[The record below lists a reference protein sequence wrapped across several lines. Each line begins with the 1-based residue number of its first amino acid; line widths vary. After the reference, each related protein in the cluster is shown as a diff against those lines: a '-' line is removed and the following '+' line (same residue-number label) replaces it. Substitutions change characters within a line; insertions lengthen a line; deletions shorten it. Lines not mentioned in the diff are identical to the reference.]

1 MSRSQFRIGQ
11 YYDSSFEEME
21 EKEIRDNLEALAY
34 EIIEEEYTK
43 NLTEEELRERKNFL
57 AEVSIKLAALEAEK
71 KELMDEMKLKM
82 KVPKSEKD
90 EVLEVIKHRS
100 ERRYGKLYKIDDQDT
115 GMMYFFEATGQ
126 CVNARPLT
134 ANEKQT
140 KIKQLKA
147 IGNG

>member
-11 YYDSSFEEME
+11 YYDPSFEEMDP
-21 EKEIRDNLEALAY
+21 KEIKDNLEALAY
-34 EIIEEEYTK
+34 EVVEEDYTK
-43 NLTEEELRERKNFL
+43 NLTEEELREKKNFL

-71 KELMDEMKLKM
+71 KEVMDEFKLKM

-90 EVLEVIKHRS
+90 EVLDVIKHRS

-115 GMMYFFEATGQ
+115 GMMYFFEASGQ

-134 ANEKQT
+134 QNEKQT